1 MNQHALLQV
10 NELSHTYDK
19 FQVLEPLTF
28 ELQAGEIAALYG
40 ANGSG
45 KTTLL
50 MCLGGLLRPTNG
62 EVLVNGSSL
71 YSDERAV
78 HRDLAFVP
86 DVPRFYMELTAWEH
100 LLFIASA
107 HDAMQGFQKR
117 AETLLNEFG
126 LWEAR
131 NLHPHHFSRGM
142 SLKLGLVLALIRPFK
157 VLLLDEPTSALDS
170 ESAQGLIE
178 RLLDLRQ
185 GGTAILL
192 STHNS
197 EHASKLADHLYHLEN
212 GKLNTD

>member
-1 MNQHALLQV
+1 MNQHTLLQV
-10 NELSHTYDK
+10 KELSHTYDK
-19 FQVLEPLTF
+19 FQVLEPMSF

-62 EVLVNGSSL
+62 EVLINGNSL

-78 HRDLAFVP
+78 RRDLAFVP

-107 HDAMQGFQKR
+107 HEAMQGFEAR
-117 AETLLNEFG
+117 ARALLEEFG

-142 SLKLGLVLALIRPFK
+142 SLKLGLALALIRPFK

-170 ESAQGLIE
+170 GSTQGLIE
-178 RLLDLRQ
+178 RLLDLRSSRA
-185 GGTAILL
+185 AILL
-192 STHNS
+192 STHNN

-212 GKLNTD
+212 GQLKTD